1 MSCRMAAQT
10 EMFGD
15 RPRGMLNKLKLAE
28 SGSPLWTAEK
38 ASLIDEYIH
47 RFLLVTKH
55 GVYLDLFAGPQR
67 VDDIESWSVRRVLE
81 RRTEGNPSIGHYAVC
96 DQDPAQVERLRD
108 LGSRHGSFR
117 IYVGDVNEQIHSML
131 SEAPIG
137 PKTACFCL
145 IDQRTFEC
153 HWATVEAV
161 ARHKREGFKI
171 ELFYF
176 LAQGWLD
183 RAWSTSRPEKLRAW
197 WGNSD
202 YWRFLERRSYD
213 RPNTLCRRF
222 RDELGYEYSTP
233 FAIQEKGEGSRTMY
247 YMIHASDHPRAARL
261 MSEAYRE
268 VGSNRTTGGVQ
279 LDFFPGVP

>member
-1 MSCRMAAQT
+1 MTNQV

-15 RPRGMLNKLKLAE
+15 GPSRTHTKLKLAQ
-28 SGSPLWTAEK
+28 GGAPLWTAEK

-67 VDDIESWSVRRVLE
+67 ADDLESWSVRRVLE
-81 RRTEGNPSIGHYAVC
+81 RRTEGGPSIRHYAVC
-96 DQDPAQVERLRD
+96 DEDPAQVERLRE
-108 LGSRHGSFR
+108 LGGGRSSFR
-117 IYVGDVNEQIHSML
+117 VYAGDVNEQIHAML
-131 SEAPIG
+131 KEAPIG

-176 LAQGWLD
+176 LAQGWMD
-183 RAWSTSRPEKLRAW
+183 RAQSTSRPEKLRAW

-202 YWRFLERRSYD
+202 YRQFLERRSHD
-213 RPNTLCRRF
+213 RANTLCRRF
-222 RDELGYEYSTP
+222 HDELRYEYSIP
-233 FAIQEKGEGSRTMY
+233 FAIHAEGKGLSDDVLHDPCLGPSSRR
-247 YMIHASDHPRAARL
+247 D
-261 MSEAYRE
+261 
-268 VGSNRTTGGVQ
+268 
-279 LDFFPGVP
+279 D